1 MSRHSSTVRCC
12 RSRVRLTLSKCT
24 FACFTAKKTD
34 EASVAARHA
43 DLWGFCCSSSPVG
56 EQYFQFRSTTFYKG
70 NPTHRPQ
77 TSAVSLALLTAS
89 PLVGVWLTTRLAVPE
104 ALLCWRAST
113 QQRHHYVLWCARRNP
128 GSTTRVLQNDL
139 VYICLFRLSESS
151 MWCEGPVPST
161 GTWEHGSQVP
171 GSLHRLDQVRHVHVP
186 GLQAS
191 AEAVLTRNSITPVW
205 FDSRSIMMWGCLFW
219 YLHGVH

>member
-1 MSRHSSTVRCC
+1 MRWQILLFWSHARQ
-12 RSRVRLTLSKCT
+12 
-24 FACFTAKKTD
+24 ACL
-34 EASVAARHA
+34 E
-43 DLWGFCCSSSPVG
+43 G
-56 EQYFQFRSTTFYKG
+56 EQLFHFRSTINSFYKG

-77 TSAVSLALLTAS
+77 TFAVSLALLTGS
-89 PLVGVWLTTRLAVPE
+89 PPIGVWLMTHLAVPE
-104 ALLCWRAST
+104 ALLWRAST
-113 QQRHHYVLWCARRNP
+113 QQWHHYLLWCAGRNP
-128 GSTTRVLQNDL
+128 GSTTTVLQNDL

-171 GSLHRLDQVRHVHVP
+171 SSLHRLDLVRHVHVR

-191 AEAVLTRNSITPVW
+191 AEAVLTKNSITPVW
-205 FDSRSIMMWGCLFW
+205 FDSRSVTMWGCLFW